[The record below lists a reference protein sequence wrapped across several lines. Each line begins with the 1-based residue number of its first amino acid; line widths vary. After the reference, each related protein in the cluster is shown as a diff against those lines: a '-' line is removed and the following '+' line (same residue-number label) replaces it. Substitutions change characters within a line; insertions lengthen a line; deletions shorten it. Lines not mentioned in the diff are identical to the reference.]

1 MFEFLYGLNK
11 DLGEVRGRFLG
22 SKPFPEIKEAFAEVR
37 REESK
42 KQVMLGK
49 ARSQI
54 HLTLNYQN
62 LPCLPS
68 DTIVR
73 MVTHGLGVKMAGHGA
88 IITGE

>member
-49 ARSQI
+49 AKEPNSPDSQLSESAMFTKR
-54 HLTLNYQN
+54 HY
-62 LPCLPS
+62 S
-68 DTIVR
+68 
-73 MVTHGLGVKMAGHGA
+73 
-88 IITGE
+88 